1 LNKKERKNTMQTFI
15 VRAKEIYYSDYEV
28 LAKNE
33 QEALSRFC
41 EGDAEFINDSLE
53 YSHTDD
59 YRINKD

>member
-1 LNKKERKNTMQTFI
+1 MQTFI